1 MRLDCLFI
9 SRKGRKG
16 ELRTITENYPT
27 QNANPQTLAIT
38 GVSADCVY
46 CAKRMRHWGLNPH
59 LHALVAELLEM
70 PQNIKRRGLHLL
82 VLVGVAP
89 RTGEVAGREADERG
103 GTPHVP
109 PLPLQRGEDRM
120 KSVAAAHSRYSAQES
135 GVSHTRTLQSP
146 GRCALSSPKK

>member
-59 LHALVAELLEM
+59 LHALVAELHYHYGAAL
-70 PQNIKRRGLHLL
+70 QAGADGCCT
-82 VLVGVAP
+82 VG
-89 RTGEVAGREADERG
+89 
-103 GTPHVP
+103 
-109 PLPLQRGEDRM
+109 
-120 KSVAAAHSRYSAQES
+120 
-135 GVSHTRTLQSP
+135 
-146 GRCALSSPKK
+146 SS